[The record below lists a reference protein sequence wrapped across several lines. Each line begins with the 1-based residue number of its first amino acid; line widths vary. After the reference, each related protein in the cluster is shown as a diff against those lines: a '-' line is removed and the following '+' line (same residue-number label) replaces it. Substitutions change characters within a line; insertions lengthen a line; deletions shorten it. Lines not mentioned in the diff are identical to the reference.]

1 MKYSV
6 LFGKTNKSPVKASK
20 FKGFEYLVKGG
31 FIAESN
37 AGRWYFLPL
46 GWRVHDNIKKIIK
59 EDIKIEVFSPE
70 QEQFGHYST
79 NVALKL
85 AKIKGKNPM
94 AIAEEIKISLQQI
107 AVKIFST
114 KTGAN
119 PIEGSSNI
127 KSFGSLIRE
136 RAIAS
141 ICCSPPDNVP
151 PSWLCLSFKIGNNE

>member
-1 MKYSV
+1 MAKLTIILS
-6 LFGKTNKSPVKASK
+6 
-20 FKGFEYLVKGG
+20 
-31 FIAESN
+31 
-37 AGRWYFLPL
+37 FLI
-46 GWRVHDNIKKIIK
+46 HQQK
-59 EDIKIEVFSPE
+59 
-70 QEQFGHYST
+70 
-79 NVALKL
+79 LK
-85 AKIKGKNPM
+85 N
-94 AIAEEIKISLQQI
+94 IAEEIKISLQQI

-127 KSFGSLIRE
+127 KSFGSLIMA